1 MNIPFLTSDLIRS
14 DSLTGCKSY
23 LSFIEYLAQTPLAEL
38 PHDYSIA
45 EALPHVNWHQN
56 ASLLFIEINHMK
68 LINEKRG
75 HTYGDSVVRWLGI
88 LLMEESGSN
97 VYRIGG
103 VEFSVL
109 LQSENFRDNE
119 ETLQKI
125 LVRIEKEAKDF
136 GMAVPA
142 VHIALIHY
150 QKVSPASPAIILMQM
165 SEAML
170 TIKKTPQISHKIFMA
185 EELKVAALAYSR
197 WTPENESDLTYQTRW
212 IAYKNIQHALGMAKK
227 IDQLQEVAYT
237 DAISGLPN
245 LTAALINLDQAIQK
259 SSANE
264 PFSLLL
270 IDGDNIR
277 VYNSINYAAGDEMI
291 RDMCVV
297 FKNSI
302 RPNDFVARWRSG
314 DEFVVILPDTP
325 LTGAKIIAERIRL
338 AVKETSKVWRFPVT
352 VSIGVAS
359 YPTHGDN
366 INTLIDKAEY
376 ATKQAKDLGKDRVVL
391 AE

>member
-23 LSFIEYLAQTPLAEL
+23 LSFIEYLAKLPSADL

-45 EALPHVNWHQN
+45 EALPHVSWNQN
-56 ASLLFIEINHMK
+56 ASLLFVEINHMK
-68 LINEKRG
+68 IVNENHG
-75 HTYGDSVVRWLGI
+75 HTFGDSVIRWLGI
-88 LLMEESGSN
+88 LLMEESGST

-103 VEFSVL
+103 VEFAVL
-109 LQSENFRDNE
+109 LQSENFGENE
-119 ETLQKI
+119 ETLKRI
-125 LVRIEKEAKDF
+125 LIRIKKEAKDL

-142 VHIALIHY
+142 VHIVLIHY
-150 QKVSPASPAIILMQM
+150 QKVSPASPAIVLMQM

-170 TIKKTPQISHKIFMA
+170 IIKKTPQIDHKVFLA

-212 IAYKNIQHALGMAKK
+212 IAYKNILHALGMAKK
-227 IDQLQEVAYT
+227 IDQLQEAAYT

-245 LTAALINLDQAIQK
+245 LTAALLNLDKAIQN
-259 SSANE
+259 SSAHK

-297 FKNSI
+297 FKNNV
-302 RPNDFVARWRSG
+302 RPNDFVARWRTG

-325 LTGAKIIAERIRL
+325 MAGAKIIAERIRL
-338 AVKETSKVWRFPVT
+338 AVKETSELWRFPVT

-359 YPTHGDN
+359 YPMHGDN
-366 INTLIDKAEY
+366 LNTLIDKAEY
-376 ATKQAKDLGKDRVVL
+376 ANKRAKDLGKDQVVL
-391 AE
+391 AD